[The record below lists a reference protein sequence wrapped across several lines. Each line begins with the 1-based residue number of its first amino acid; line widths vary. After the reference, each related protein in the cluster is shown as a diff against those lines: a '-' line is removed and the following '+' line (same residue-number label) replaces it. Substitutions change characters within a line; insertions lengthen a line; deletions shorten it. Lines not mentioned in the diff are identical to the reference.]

1 MFSNAQTLKTA
12 KSSKK
17 ADAVTVALPG
27 IEALASIDAVI
38 KALTTIKATVEAEV
52 KSRAAIEFIK
62 TGSEKKAKPENFK
75 ASEGVATASVQ
86 LKKRASNS
94 TLSAEE
100 VALLTDAGVSFETVE
115 EVVSTFVINPAYKD
129 DQALLGKVEKALK
142 GVKGIPEDFI
152 LLQEGKSKTITTD
165 ASLDEVF
172 KLGQDQIKLLLPVV
186 STIAVKP
193 TIEDVTAAYDIVK
206 ELLPL

>member
-27 IEALASIDAVI
+27 VEALASIDAVI

-62 TGSEKKAKPENFK
+62 AGSEKKAKPENFK

-100 VALLTDAGVSFETVE
+100 VALLTNAGVSFETVE